1 MKPAVDCPSPEL
13 LSGGAGSAP
22 EMPMP
27 SRRAMLKPLAALSAL
42 WAAGASATKAAPTNQ
57 VSADVDPGA
66 VLPKLVRRMCIGP
79 TTADYALAESL
90 GYDGF
95 IAYQMDPDSIDDSA
109 LNAMLATN
117 PTVNSAPWQLS
128 GFGAGELTE
137 WFAESAI
144 VRAIYTRRQFFERMV
159 ELWRDHFNISV
170 QKYPGV
176 FLLPVDDRQVIRP
189 NALGAFFN
197 MLHAST
203 SSAGM
208 LAYLDNDH
216 SVAGAVNENY
226 ARELLELHTFGVDN
240 GYTQQDVI
248 ELARCLTGWGMDPPS
263 SVPGSGVFRYNNALH
278 DQGAKFLLGQA
289 IPPNGGFTDGYNSVT
304 RLALHP
310 NTAEF
315 IAKKVCTW
323 LWGEGPPKGLLDE
336 VKQIF
341 LEFSGYVPAMAEA
354 ALRPNVMF
362 DAPLK
367 FKRPL
372 HLIASALRVLPHT
385 LTDPA
390 GLRVLLSAAGHLP
403 YNWSPPNGYPDK
415 ISHWTGL
422 VVNRWNFAFKMV
434 DGSIAGLSVDFAGF
448 LSGQTTAEQVMN
460 HIDQQFFAGEMG
472 AVDKNAIRDYLA
484 VDPSS
489 AQRRAEAVALSI
501 CSPSF
506 QWY

>member
-1 MKPAVDCPSPEL
+1 MKPAADFPSPEL
-13 LSGGAGSAP
+13 LSGGAGVAP

-79 TTADYALAESL
+79 TPADYALAESL
-90 GYDGF
+90 GYEGF
-95 IAYQMDPDSIDDSA
+95 IAYHVDYESIDDSA
-109 LNAMLATN
+109 LDARLATN

-128 GFGAGELTE
+128 GYGAAVLAE

-144 VRAIYTRRQFFERMV
+144 ERSIYTRRQFYERMV
-159 ELWRDHFNISV
+159 ELWRDHFNISIN
-170 QKYPGV
+170 KYPGI
-176 FLLPVDDRQVIRP
+176 FMLPVDDRQVVRAYTF
-189 NALGAFFN
+189 NSFAN
-197 MLHAST
+197 MLIAST
-203 SSAGM
+203 NSPGM

-226 ARELLELHTFGVDN
+226 ARELLELHSFGVDN

-263 SVPGSGVFRYNNALH
+263 AVPGSGTFRYNNALH
-278 DQGAKFLLGQA
+278 DQGPKFFLGQA
-289 IPPNGGFTDGYNSVT
+289 IPPNGGYSDGFNSVARIAT
-304 RLALHP
+304 HP
-310 NTAEF
+310 ITAGF
-315 IAKKVCTW
+315 IATKLCTW
-323 LWGEGPPKGLLDE
+323 LVGEGTPQGVIDE
-336 VKQIF
+336 VSQIYID
-341 LEFSGYVPAMAEA
+341 STGWIPDMVAA

-372 HLIASALRVLPHT
+372 HLVASALRVLPHT

-390 GLRVLLSAAGHLP
+390 GLRALLSAAGHLP

-434 DGSIAGLSVDFAGF
+434 DGSIPGLSVDFAGF
-448 LSGQTTAEQVMN
+448 LSGQTTAQQVMN

-472 AVDKNAIRDYLA
+472 SVDKTAIHDYLA
-484 VDPSS
+484 IDPSS
-489 AQRRAEAVALSI
+489 SQRRAEAVALSI